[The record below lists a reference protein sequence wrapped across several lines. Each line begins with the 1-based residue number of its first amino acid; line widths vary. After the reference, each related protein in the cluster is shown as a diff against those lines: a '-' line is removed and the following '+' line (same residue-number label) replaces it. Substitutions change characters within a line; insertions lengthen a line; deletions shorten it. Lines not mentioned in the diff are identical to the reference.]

1 MDIIL
6 ILVTFV
12 LPVVVL
18 PVVCCIAAAKAKGL
32 YKKRRYM
39 VLLCNIYQFCRLDFA
54 GIRSVVDFIKTG
66 MPNEDLLPFI
76 FVLAIMNFILIFGM
90 LLITDIKKS

>member
-1 MDIIL
+1 MDI

-12 LPVVVL
+12 LPVV
-18 PVVCCIAAAKAKGL
+18 CRIAAAKAAAKVKGL
-32 YKKRRYM
+32 YKKRWYM

-54 GIRSVVDFIKTG
+54 GIRAVVDFIKTG
-66 MPNEDLLPFI
+66 SPNEDFLPFI